1 MKKIIAAAALGIL
14 ATSSIAMAQTGTT
27 TGTSSSGSATTNAP
41 GASTTGGAG
50 DIADPTR
57 RGVERSPS
65 AGHRGGSGTPG
76 TRTTGAGMQ
85 PSDRA
90 MGSKSGGN

>member
-1 MKKIIAAAALGIL
+1 MRKIIAVAAFIL
-14 ATSSIAMAQTGTT
+14 ATSSIATAQTGTT
-27 TGTSSSGSATTNAP
+27 TGTSSSGSTTTTAP
-41 GASTTGGAG
+41 AASTTGGPG

-57 RGVERSPS
+57 KGAEPSPS
-65 AGHRGGSGTPG
+65 AADRGGSGTPG

-90 MGSKSGGN
+90 MGGKSGD

>member
-1 MKKIIAAAALGIL
+1 MKKIIAIVSFGVL
-14 ATSSIAMAQTGTT
+14 ATASMAMAQTGSTS
-27 TGTSSSGSATTNAP
+27 GTSSSGAAMTTAP
-41 GASTTGGAG
+41 GASTPGGPG

-57 RGVERSPS
+57 RGVEQSPS
-65 AGHRGGSGTPG
+65 AADRGGSGTPG

-90 MGSKSGGN
+90 MGSKSGN